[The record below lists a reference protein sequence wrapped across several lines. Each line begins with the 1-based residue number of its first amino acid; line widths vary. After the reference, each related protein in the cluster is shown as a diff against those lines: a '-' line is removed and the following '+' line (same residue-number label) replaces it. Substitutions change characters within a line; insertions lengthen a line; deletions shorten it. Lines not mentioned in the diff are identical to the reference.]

1 MYGGGQPS
9 QNPVGREL
17 CTARPGR
24 AIRPPVAGHGR
35 DGNGRDEGTPDGT
48 AQRGVPPDS
57 VRRIRHRRHPFR
69 IRHGRAHVA
78 GLFLRERDIPNPA
91 LDARHD
97 TRLQRP
103 VRDAAGRPT
112 RRHQHHRPGQPP
124 LLRIHRD
131 TGCGNRLSRRF
142 VPYSAAWTGHRR
154 ADATCWSI
162 RRQGKAAGRFRSD
175 ATRS

>member
-103 VRDAAGRPT
+103 VRDAAGRDAAASTSPT
-112 RRHQHHRPGQPP
+112 WPTSTPAHSSRHRMRESPIQTVR
-124 LLRIHRD
+124 
-131 TGCGNRLSRRF
+131 S
-142 VPYSAAWTGHRR
+142 PYSAAWTGHRR